1 MESVSEVRIDPRAQH
16 AVPASLDEAIP
27 ILDLGPYLA
36 GEADALP
43 PLAMALREACEQVG
57 FYFVINHGIPR
68 ALVERTFEQARRLH
82 ALSLQRKR
90 ELQVNEHVTG
100 YMGLGESTTRSSR
113 VNLNTK
119 PNLNEAYF
127 VDREDELGSVNQWP
141 DRLPG
146 FREAVLDYCT
156 TAERFARSLLSVYAA
171 ALDLAPDFFHA
182 AFEPPQYTLRM
193 SRYPPQ
199 LEFGENEFG
208 SAPHTDS
215 SFFTLLPQSEL
226 PGLAIRTRSGKWIE
240 APNLP
245 DAFLVNTG
253 DLCYRWTNE
262 RFLSTPHRVI
272 NASPRDRYAVVF
284 FFDVNPDFVMECL
297 PGCHSPENPP
307 RYPPTTYR
315 EYMRWFNRNYAEA
328 VAIGAGAP
336 DSSA

>member
-1 MESVSEVRIDPRAQH
+1 MSEVRIDPSAQH
-16 AVPASLDEAIP
+16 AVPASSDDAIP

-36 GEADALP
+36 GEQGALP
-43 PLAMALREACEQVG
+43 PLARALREACEDVG

-68 ALVERTFEQARRLH
+68 ALIERTFEQARRVL
-82 ALSLQRKR
+82 ALSPRRKR
-90 ELQVNEHVTG
+90 ELQINEHIAG
-100 YMGLGESTTRSSR
+100 YMGLGEHTTRSSR

-119 PNLNEAYF
+119 PNLNEAYM
-127 VDREDELGSVNQWP
+127 VDREDEHGSVNQWP
-141 DRLPG
+141 DGLPG
-146 FREAVLDYCT
+146 FREAVIEYCT
-156 TAERFARSLLSVYAA
+156 AVEQLARTLLPAYAV
-171 ALDLAPDFFHA
+171 ALDLAPDFLDG

-199 LEFGENEFG
+199 LELEENEFG

-226 PGLAIRTRSGKWIE
+226 PGLAIRPRSGKWIE
-240 APNLP
+240 TPNLP

-253 DLCYRWTNE
+253 DLGHRWTNE

-272 NASPRDRYAVVF
+272 NANARDRYAVVF

-297 PGCHSPENPP
+297 PSCHSPENPP

-315 EYMRWFNRNYAEA
+315 EYLGWFNRNYAEA
-328 VAIGAGAP
+328 VAIGAQRVDSGA
-336 DSSA
+336 